1 MAPCL
6 ASSTLILPHSS
17 LFVSLHLLR
26 RAVKSKAPPLVQG
39 SLFLRPP
46 FFYHENSSFC
56 KNMQVGRLH
65 IRAHLPHSNNGCSHN
80 HVDENHIHSLES
92 HNDEEKHEKGRHPHS
107 HCHCHAGKCDASHN
121 AAQKMILT
129 VAAALGLTKL
139 ADALRDNFR
148 LCCLSMAMLLLAALC
163 PYLANQRVGSSLQNG
178 LAYSA
183 FPLVGV
189 PAILDA
195 AVDMA
200 GLKVNIHVL
209 MALAA
214 FASLVMGN
222 ALEGGLLLAMFSFSH
237 IAEEYFTERALRDV
251 NALKE
256 SNPESALVLETNGNS
271 AAPSMSAMT
280 YSEVPLKEVRVG
292 SFILVRAGEA
302 VPVDGE
308 VWQGRSMVTVEHLT
322 GESEPIEKK
331 VGDLVPGGARNLDGM
346 LIIKGTKTWEDST
359 LARIMKLTEEAQQ
372 NRPKLQRWLDEFGE
386 RYSQAV
392 IAVSVSVALF
402 GPVIFKWPLISNS
415 VCRGS
420 VYRAL
425 GLMVAASPC
434 ALAAAPLAY
443 ATAVSSCASKGI
455 LLKGGHALDALA
467 NCDTVAFDKTGTLTT
482 GDLIC
487 KAIEPIYGHVTGV
500 WEEPKIDRCCN
511 PNCEAEALAVAAAM
525 EQGASH
531 PIARLIAVFL
541 VLLCDH
547 GCPLAPY
554 LFLFFAKTMV
564 LYLRGRTPQIQ
575 GLHMPIDGS
584 PDLVEQ
590 EYVDDTMIFCQY
602 DSNTLDRLQSTLF
615 VICCASVSLI
625 NWHKSSGFVVGVDDV
640 CAWGEHQGFTWVA
653 PGQTCRYL
661 GFHVGLEVSSRQQF
675 EPVLASIRRKLCNW
689 ASMHLSLAGR
699 ALVVNQVLLARVWF
713 TTSCWTLYSR
723 ALSRLRCLVRNFL
736 WGGSDGTRDTRPQ
749 VSWRTVILPRQ
760 EGGLG
765 IIDPEMQSAALLSKL
780 IVRGLY
786 PGEEPWKQFMLHGL
800 SRCVPSSG
808 CMDAAGPWRPS
819 IRYIFTTQSRLSTQH
834 LSPFMY
840 SIFRVWLTTCRGLI
854 WHAPS
859 CQEEIERQPLVWND
873 YVKDEH
879 GRELR
884 ERTHIDLGQMGVR
897 AVVDHSE
904 GKLLPTL
911 AIENFEAF
919 PGKGLEA
926 TISGLE
932 SQNGGKHRALLG
944 SLDYVASSM
953 KLVSGTGK
961 IINAAKSSA
970 YGNEL
975 VRAALSV
982 NEKVTLFHFEDKLRH
997 GAPDV
1002 IASLK
1007 KAGMQILM
1015 LTGDHGS
1022 SANRVAKAV
1031 GIEEVHHGM
1040 KPEDKLH
1047 CIKRLSRQ
1055 SGKGL
1060 SRGLIM
1066 VGDGVNDAPAL
1077 AAATV
1082 GVVLAHYA
1090 SATAIAVADV
1100 LLLQDNI
1107 DGVPF
1112 VIAKAHQTT
1121 TLVKQ
1126 SVGLALSC
1134 ILAASLPSVMGFL
1147 PLWLTVLLH
1156 EGGTLL
1162 VCLNSVRALNDP
1174 RDNWN
1179 WQHNVKKLTDALA
1192 ALNHLFHRDHL
1203 SQRIQ
1208 SAGSLS

>member
-6 ASSTLILPHSS
+6 ASPTLAVSQSYLLTSLP
-17 LFVSLHLLR
+17 LTR
-26 RAVKSKAPPLVQG
+26 RAGKCKGPLLVQG
-39 SLFLRPP
+39 SSFLNPS
-46 FFYHENSSFC
+46 FVYQYKSSLGRGL
-56 KNMQVGRLH
+56 QVGHLLIH
-65 IRAHLPHSNNGCSHN
+65 AHLPHSNNGCSHN
-80 HVDENHIHSLES
+80 HDDEDHTHSS
-92 HNDEEKHEKGRHPHS
+92 KAHPQHKHEKDGHSHAKHTHS
-107 HCHCHAGKCDASHN
+107 HCHAGESDVSHN
-121 AAQKMILT
+121 AVQRMILT
-129 VAAALGLTKL
+129 AAAALGLTKL

-148 LCCLSMAMLLLAALC
+148 LCCLSMTMLLLAAAC
-163 PYLANQRVGSSLQNG
+163 PYVVRQQLGPSIQNG

-195 AVDMA
+195 AVDIA

-214 FASLVMGN
+214 FASLLMGN

-237 IAEEYFTERALRDV
+237 IAEDYFTERALGDV
-251 NALKE
+251 RALKE
-256 SNPESALVLETNGNS
+256 SNPESALVLETDGKS
-271 AAPSMSAMT
+271 ASPSASAMSYT
-280 YSEVPLKEVRVG
+280 EVPLNKVKVG
-292 SFILVRAGEA
+292 SYILVRAGEA

-386 RYSQAV
+386 RYSQVV
-392 IAVSVSVALF
+392 IAMSFSVAFL
-402 GPVIFKWPLISNS
+402 GPLIFKWPLISNS
-415 VCRGS
+415 VSRGS
-420 VYRAL
+420 IYRAL

-455 LLKGGHALDALA
+455 LLKGGQALDALA
-467 NCDTVAFDKTGTLTT
+467 SCDTVAFDKTGTLTT
-482 GDLIC
+482 GDLSC
-487 KAIEPIYGHVTGV
+487 KAIEPIYGHVSSV
-500 WEEPKIDRCCN
+500 WEEPKLKGCCK
-511 PNCEAEALAVAAAM
+511 PNCETEALAVAAAM

-531 PIARLIAVFL
+531 PIARAV
-541 VLLCDH
+541 
-547 GCPLAPY
+547 A
-554 LFLFFAKTMV
+554 
-564 LYLRGRTPQIQ
+564 
-575 GLHMPIDGS
+575 
-584 PDLVEQ
+584 
-590 EYVDDTMIFCQY
+590 
-602 DSNTLDRLQSTLF
+602 
-615 VICCASVSLI
+615 
-625 NWHKSSGFVVGVDDV
+625 
-640 CAWGEHQGFTWVA
+640 
-653 PGQTCRYL
+653 
-661 GFHVGLEVSSRQQF
+661 
-675 EPVLASIRRKLCNW
+675 
-689 ASMHLSLAGR
+689 
-699 ALVVNQVLLARVWF
+699 
-713 TTSCWTLYSR
+713 
-723 ALSRLRCLVRNFL
+723 
-736 WGGSDGTRDTRPQ
+736 
-749 VSWRTVILPRQ
+749 
-760 EGGLG
+760 
-765 IIDPEMQSAALLSKL
+765 
-780 IVRGLY
+780 
-786 PGEEPWKQFMLHGL
+786 
-800 SRCVPSSG
+800 
-808 CMDAAGPWRPS
+808 
-819 IRYIFTTQSRLSTQH
+819 
-834 LSPFMY
+834 
-840 SIFRVWLTTCRGLI
+840 
-854 WHAPS
+854 
-859 CQEEIERQPLVWND
+859 
-873 YVKDEH
+873 
-879 GRELR
+879 
-884 ERTHIDLGQMGVR
+884 
-897 AVVDHSE
+897 DHSE
-904 GKLLPTL
+904 GKVLPTL
-911 AIENFEAF
+911 AIESFEAF
-919 PGKGLEA
+919 PGRGLEA

-932 SQNGGKHRALLG
+932 SQNGDKHRALLG
-944 SLDYVASSM
+944 SLDYVAASM
-953 KLVSGTGK
+953 KLVSSSGK
-961 IINAAKSSA
+961 VLNAAKSSA

-982 NEKVTLFHFEDKLRH
+982 NEKVTLFHFEDKLRP
-997 GAPDV
+997 GASEV
-1002 IASLK
+1002 VASLK

-1015 LTGDHGS
+1015 LTGDHAS

-1082 GVVLAHYA
+1082 GIVLAHYA

-1121 TLVKQ
+1121 NLVKQ

-1134 ILAASLPSVMGFL
+1134 IFIAALPSVMGFL

-1174 RDNWN
+1174 RDGWN
-1179 WQHNVKKLTDALA
+1179 WEGNMKKLNEVVATIGT
-1192 ALNHLFHRDHL
+1192 LFHGPKP
-1203 SQRIQ
+1203 SQRVQ
-1208 SAGSLS
+1208 SAGFLS